1 MHKSMLT
8 LLCEICAKGS
18 KTKPRHQTVHNQC
31 ILAHLLE
38 HKKII
43 FLGIIANIYIAE
55 ICLISTVLC

>member
-43 FLGIIANIYIAE
+43 FLGIIANIYIA
-55 ICLISTVLC
+55 